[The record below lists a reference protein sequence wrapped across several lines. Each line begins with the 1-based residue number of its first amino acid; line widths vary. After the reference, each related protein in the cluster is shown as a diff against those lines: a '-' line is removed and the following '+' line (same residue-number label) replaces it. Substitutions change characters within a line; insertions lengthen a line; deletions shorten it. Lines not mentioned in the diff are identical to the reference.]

1 MMTEFPETLDK
12 PVTGRRS
19 DPSMGSVAFV
29 RRWDMPNP
37 DTFSIPSIEGFVKKY
52 LLRSKCSIDPFARNK
67 RWATHTNDLNPDT
80 AAEHHMD
87 SLDFLT
93 MLKEKGVRPDLV
105 IFDPPYNPTQAKEC
119 YEQLGMNLPARVG
132 RAAGVWAHEKNV
144 VKEMMAD
151 NGVFLWFG
159 WNSCGMAEA
168 RGFVIEEIM
177 LVAHGRGHHDTIC
190 MAERRR
196 IPEPSLW
203 TPNAP
208 HKPCGTDD
216 KQQSEASTK

>member
-1 MMTEFPETLDK
+1 MY
-12 PVTGRRS
+12 
-19 DPSMGSVAFV
+19 DPTCPQCQWGTKANEQSSLASATCSASFV
-29 RRWDMPNP
+29 RLWAIPNR
-37 DTFSIPSIEGFVKKY
+37 DTFSVQPIEGFVKKY
-52 LLRSKCSIDPFARNK
+52 LLKSKCSIDPFARNK
-67 RWATHTNDLNPDT
+67 RWATHTNDLNPET

-105 IFDPPYNPTQAKEC
+105 IFDPPYNPAQAKEC

-159 WNSCGMAEA
+159 WNTCGMAEA

-196 IPEPSLW
+196 IPEATLW
-203 TPNAP
+203 TPNAAGEP
-208 HKPCGTDD
+208 QPRKPRT
-216 KQQSEASTK
+216 